1 MDSLPDRPPPSRP
14 FGEIAHA
21 WITWFGVGR
30 LIVTAMAVLGV
41 GAGGYWLLRAPPP
54 AIEGS
59 LPYARSELSSTS
71 VASGG
76 STSATTRPADS
87 EPSSADDTIVV
98 YVAGSVVSP
107 GVYRLGAE
115 ARVQQALTAAGGP
128 GADADL
134 DAMNLAAPLRDGDR
148 VYVPH
153 SGVGVPPV
161 IGVTGAGG
169 GANIDVAPA
178 RPISLNSASAAE
190 LDVLPGVGPSTAA
203 AIVAYREVHGP
214 FASVDELLNVR
225 GIGTAKLDAIRALVT
240 M

>member
-14 FGEIAHA
+14 FGEVVQA
-21 WITWFGVGR
+21 WITWFGLSR

-54 AIEGS
+54 AIESS
-59 LPYARSELSSTS
+59 LPYAQPVLSSTS
-71 VASGG
+71 VAAGAG
-76 STSATTRPADS
+76 SPTTRPASS
-87 EPSSADDTIVV
+87 ESPSAHGPIVV

-107 GVYRLGAE
+107 GVYRLDAD
-115 ARVQQALTAAGGP
+115 ARVQQAVAAAGGAA
-128 GADADL
+128 ADADL

-153 SGVGVPPV
+153 AGVAVPPV

-169 GANIDVAPA
+169 GANIDVAPSG
-178 RPISLNSASAAE
+178 PISLNAASAAE
-190 LDVLPGVGPSTAA
+190 LDILPGVGPSTAA
-203 AIVAYREVHGP
+203 AIVAYREQHGP
-214 FASVDELLNVR
+214 FASVDDLLNVR
-225 GIGTAKLDAIRALVT
+225 GIGAAKLDAIRALVT